1 MSLGLQL
8 APSFSSFCPS
18 SHPDVRSLTRV
29 SSSHFAGYLLTPYV
43 RARFRTPQF
52 HTTVADLFL
61 SAIFGGGAVAY
72 ASLRNDDIGT
82 YGMKVGEYTLKA
94 VDKGKDLDSEYK
106 LTEQVKA
113 KLDGLF
119 K

>member
-1 MSLGLQL
+1 LSLGLPL

-18 SHPDVRSLTRV
+18 SRLDVRSLTRI
-29 SSSHFAGYLLTPYV
+29 SSSHFCRLLAHTVCV
-43 RARFRTPQF
+43 RARFQKC

-61 SAIFGGGAVAY
+61 STIFGGGAVAY
-72 ASLRNDDIGT
+72 ASLRTDDIGT

-94 VDKGKDLDSEYK
+94 VDKGKELDSEYK
-106 LTEQVKA
+106 LTEQVKS
-113 KLDGLF
+113 KVDGLF